1 MLIKD
6 NDLLMLENL
15 NMKVINS
22 RQDALIKQQQE
33 YINELEKLKRA
44 VLEGNYINHETNKD
58 TKQRNGKVV
67 GEGADT
73 TWALKKGNDWWLL
86 HPDKTTK
93 TKKPQKAKETFSFSK
108 FLVACSLGSLAVC
121 VCFLLFT
128 FNPVNENLLCQ
139 IKLYYFVC

>member
-1 MLIKD
+1 MRKKLLQLKGLKNSFSNLLCKFKNEIFVFVITCIIAFLVIVIQNLSANTKSLMLIKD

-67 GEGADT
+67 GEGA
-73 TWALKKGNDWWLL
+73 
-86 HPDKTTK
+86 
-93 TKKPQKAKETFSFSK
+93 
-108 FLVACSLGSLAVC
+108 
-121 VCFLLFT
+121 
-128 FNPVNENLLCQ
+128 
-139 IKLYYFVC
+139 